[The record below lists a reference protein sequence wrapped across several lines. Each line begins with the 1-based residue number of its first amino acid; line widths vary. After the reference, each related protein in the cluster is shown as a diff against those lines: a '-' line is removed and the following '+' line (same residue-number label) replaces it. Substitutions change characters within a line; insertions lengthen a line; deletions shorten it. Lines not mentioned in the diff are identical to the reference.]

1 MKITK
6 RQLRRIIREA
16 KYQILNENVENEI
29 TFKVTWYLRR
39 VIRDAVSEYVEG
51 PITVNADDLIKYG
64 GKDPRGLALV
74 WGKKENERGS
84 YNMYQARLFERRD
97 ITMSDDEEKRV
108 KKWMFDTYE
117 KLGHVPEDVE
127 AIAAERERLYWEEYA
142 KKERQ
147 REERA
152 KKRKLKKIMSFK
164 AKFQNFGSQRSVV
177 KDITISAKD
186 LVEYGEDDDAR
197 GFAIW
202 WAKNRMDPP
211 MRGRY
216 EPDEVTIDDRVR
228 DKVENWMND
237 IYEALGLG

>member
-6 RQLRRIIREA
+6 QQLRRIIREA

-29 TFKVTWYLRR
+29 TFKVKWYLRR
-39 VIRDAVSEYVEG
+39 VIRAAVSEYVEG

-84 YNMYQARLFERRD
+84 YNMGYQARFFERRD

-152 KKRKLKKIMSFK
+152 KKRKLKKIPPMSFK
-164 AKFQNFGSQRSVV
+164 AKFQNLGSRRSVV

-186 LVEYGEDDDAR
+186 LMKYGEDDDAR
-197 GFAIW
+197 GLAIW
-202 WAKNRMDPP
+202 WAKNNSV
-211 MRGRY
+211 RGRY
-216 EPDEVTIDDRVR
+216 EPDEVTIDDR
-228 DKVENWMND
+228 DKVEDWMND
-237 IYEALGLG
+237 IYETLGL

>member
-39 VIRDAVSEYVEG
+39 VIPAAVSTYAERNVV
-51 PITVNADDLIKYG
+51 VNADDLIKYG
-64 GKDPRGLALV
+64 GKDPRGLALL

-84 YNMYQARLFERRD
+84 QNMYQARFFERRD

-152 KKRKLKKIMSFK
+152 KKRKKLKEIPSMTFQ
-164 AKFQNFGSQRSVV
+164 AKFQNLGSRRSVV
-177 KDITISAKD
+177 KDIVISAKD
-186 LVEYGEDDDAR
+186 LKKYRKDDDAR
-197 GFAIW
+197 GLAIW
-202 WAKNRMDPP
+202 WAKNNSVK
-211 MRGRY
+211 GRY
-216 EPDEVTIDDRVR
+216 ERDEVTIDDR

-237 IYEALGLG
+237 TYEALGLV